1 MATPLDISTGQQSFA
16 EQAAQ
21 QETPK
26 HYHSTEIR
34 VCELEDSET
43 TRCIIFAAT
52 LIQLGDG
59 QLVEGEK
66 RAIGFEENC
75 VDLVPG
81 EAVRVGTKGMESI
94 EEPGIKYRHLQGAI
108 DL

>member
-1 MATPLDISTGQQSFA
+1 MATQLDTSTGQQPFA

-52 LIQLGDG
+52 LIKPGDG
-59 QLVEGEK
+59 QLVVRSTLHFPAPKNLRMDTFRGQGT
-66 RAIGFEENC
+66 RNNFEF
-75 VDLVPG
+75 
-81 EAVRVGTKGMESI
+81 
-94 EEPGIKYRHLQGAI
+94 
-108 DL
+108 